1 MKFCFIYNKKA
12 SSGRKS
18 NFIKKICNNLKLSH
32 HVDLYETVT
41 EKEAEDLFKQIV
53 KQDYDR
59 LVVAGGDGSVCF
71 AINQLIK
78 NNFQPK
84 ENFAIGYV
92 PAGTANILQAEL
104 GMSKNIKKICNNLKL
119 SHHVD
124 LFETVTE
131 KEAEDLFKQI
141 VKQDYDRLVV
151 AGGDGS
157 VCFAINQLIK
167 NNFQPKENFA
177 IGYVPAGTA
186 NILQAELGISKNINK
201 ISQTLMSDN
210 LEKTNLVKINDNYFI
225 LMAGIG
231 WDAQIVQSINSKIKK
246 ILGKVIFGI
255 KGLEKFIFMKNT
267 KIKVNI
273 DNDELL
279 ADWVLC
285 SNSRYYAGHHKITDT
300 NIFEEKFT
308 TYIFKDL
315 SRMKLLYYIFLI
327 IFNGNLN
334 KSTSVITKNTNEVKL
349 KTFDKSIPIQ
359 IDGDNF
365 GSLKNIVIK
374 SSKRKFNLLKAA

>member
-1 MKFCFIYNKKA
+1 MYYCFIYNKKA
-12 SSGRKS
+12 SSGKKTAFIRK
-18 NFIKKICNNLKLSH
+18 IYDNLKLFH
-32 HVDLYETVT
+32 QVDLFETST
-41 EKEAEDLFKQIV
+41 EQEAEELFKKIV
-53 KQDYDR
+53 EKDYDR
-59 LVVAGGDGSVCF
+59 LIIAGGDGSVCF

-84 ENFAIGYV
+84 DNFAIGYV

-104 GMSKNIKKICNNLKL
+104 GMSKNIKKI
-119 SHHVD
+119 
-124 LFETVTE
+124 
-131 KEAEDLFKQI
+131 
-141 VKQDYDRLVV
+141 
-151 AGGDGS
+151 
-157 VCFAINQLIK
+157 
-167 NNFQPKENFA
+167 
-177 IGYVPAGTA
+177 
-186 NILQAELGISKNINK
+186 SK
-201 ISQTLMSDN
+201 TLMSDN
-210 LEKTNLVKINDNYFI
+210 LEKTNLVKINSNYFI
-225 LMAGIG
+225 LMA
-231 WDAQIVQSINSKIKK
+231 S
-246 ILGKVIFGI
+246 
-255 KGLEKFIFMKNT
+255 T

-273 DNDELL
+273 DNEELL

-315 SRMKLLYYIFLI
+315 SRLKLLYYIFLI

-365 GSLKNIVIK
+365 GSLKDIVIK

>member
-32 HVDLYETVT
+32 HVDFFETVT
-41 EKEAEDLFKQIV
+41 ENEAEDLFKQIV

-104 GMSKNIKKICNNLKL
+104 GMSKNI
-119 SHHVD
+119 
-124 LFETVTE
+124 
-131 KEAEDLFKQI
+131 
-141 VKQDYDRLVV
+141 
-151 AGGDGS
+151 
-157 VCFAINQLIK
+157 
-167 NNFQPKENFA
+167 
-177 IGYVPAGTA
+177 
-186 NILQAELGISKNINK
+186 NK

-210 LEKTNLVKINDNYFI
+210 LEKTNLVKINENYFI

-246 ILGKVIFGI
+246 VLGKVIFGI

>member
-32 HVDLYETVT
+32 DVDLYETVT

-84 ENFAIGYV
+84 ENFAIGYI

-104 GMSKNIKKICNNLKL
+104 GMSN
-119 SHHVD
+119 
-124 LFETVTE
+124 
-131 KEAEDLFKQI
+131 
-141 VKQDYDRLVV
+141 
-151 AGGDGS
+151 
-157 VCFAINQLIK
+157 
-167 NNFQPKENFA
+167 
-177 IGYVPAGTA
+177 
-186 NILQAELGISKNINK
+186 NINK

-210 LEKTNLVKINDNYFI
+210 LEKTNLVKINNNYFI

-231 WDAQIVQSINSKIKK
+231 WDAQIVQSIDSKIKK

-267 KIKVNI
+267 KIKINI

-300 NIFEEKFT
+300 NIFEEKFI
-308 TYIFKDL
+308 TYIFK
-315 SRMKLLYYIFLI
+315 RAKIIAIYLYGYAF
-327 IFNGNLN
+327 
-334 KSTSVITKNTNEVKL
+334 
-349 KTFDKSIPIQ
+349 
-359 IDGDNF
+359 
-365 GSLKNIVIK
+365 IK
-374 SSKRKFNLLKAA
+374 SFKFNFVCISCDYRF

>member
-1 MKFCFIYNKKA
+1 MYYCFIYNKKA
-12 SSGRKS
+12 SSGKKTAFIRK
-18 NFIKKICNNLKLSH
+18 IYDNLKLIH
-32 HVDLYETVT
+32 QVDLFETST
-41 EKEAEDLFKQIV
+41 EQEAEELFKKIV
-53 KQDYDR
+53 EKDYDR
-59 LVVAGGDGSVCF
+59 LIIAGGDGSVCF

-84 ENFAIGYV
+84 DNFAIGYV

-104 GMSKNIKKICNNLKL
+104 GMSKNIKKI
-119 SHHVD
+119 
-124 LFETVTE
+124 
-131 KEAEDLFKQI
+131 
-141 VKQDYDRLVV
+141 
-151 AGGDGS
+151 
-157 VCFAINQLIK
+157 
-167 NNFQPKENFA
+167 
-177 IGYVPAGTA
+177 
-186 NILQAELGISKNINK
+186 SK
-201 ISQTLMSDN
+201 TLMSDN
-210 LEKTNLVKINDNYFI
+210 LEKTNLVKINSNYFI

-231 WDAQIVQSINSKIKK
+231 WDAQIVQSIDSKIKK
-246 ILGKVIFGI
+246 ILGKIIFGI
-255 KGLEKFIFMKNT
+255 KGLEKFIFMKST

-273 DNDELL
+273 DNEELL

-315 SRMKLLYYIFLI
+315 SRLKLLYYIFLI

-365 GSLKNIVIK
+365 GSLKDIVIK

>member
-1 MKFCFIYNKKA
+1 M
-12 SSGRKS
+12 
-18 NFIKKICNNLKLSH
+18 
-32 HVDLYETVT
+32 
-41 EKEAEDLFKQIV
+41 EK
-53 KQDYDR
+53 DYDR
-59 LVVAGGDGSVCF
+59 LIIAGGDGSVCF

-84 ENFAIGYV
+84 DNFAIGYV

-104 GMSKNIKKICNNLKL
+104 GMSKNIKKI
-119 SHHVD
+119 
-124 LFETVTE
+124 
-131 KEAEDLFKQI
+131 
-141 VKQDYDRLVV
+141 
-151 AGGDGS
+151 
-157 VCFAINQLIK
+157 
-167 NNFQPKENFA
+167 
-177 IGYVPAGTA
+177 
-186 NILQAELGISKNINK
+186 SK
-201 ISQTLMSDN
+201 TLMSDN
-210 LEKTNLVKINDNYFI
+210 LEKTNLVKINSNYFI

-231 WDAQIVQSINSKIKK
+231 WDAQIVQSIDSKIKK
-246 ILGKVIFGI
+246 ILGKIIFGI
-255 KGLEKFIFMKNT
+255 KGLEKFIFLKST

-273 DNDELL
+273 DNEELL

-308 TYIFKDL
+308 TYIFKNL
-315 SRMKLLYYIFLI
+315 SRLKLLYYIFLI

-365 GSLKNIVIK
+365 GSLKDIVIK

>member
-1 MKFCFIYNKKA
+1 MYYCFIYNKKA
-12 SSGRKS
+12 SSGKKTTFIRK
-18 NFIKKICNNLKLSH
+18 IYDNLKLFH
-32 HVDLYETVT
+32 QVDLFETST
-41 EKEAEDLFKQIV
+41 EQEAEELFKKIV
-53 KQDYDR
+53 EKDYDR
-59 LVVAGGDGSVCF
+59 LIIAGGDGSVCF

-84 ENFAIGYV
+84 DNFAIGYV

-104 GMSKNIKKICNNLKL
+104 GMSKNIKKI
-119 SHHVD
+119 
-124 LFETVTE
+124 
-131 KEAEDLFKQI
+131 
-141 VKQDYDRLVV
+141 
-151 AGGDGS
+151 
-157 VCFAINQLIK
+157 
-167 NNFQPKENFA
+167 
-177 IGYVPAGTA
+177 
-186 NILQAELGISKNINK
+186 SK
-201 ISQTLMSDN
+201 TLMSDN
-210 LEKTNLVKINDNYFI
+210 LEKTNLVKINSNYFI

-365 GSLKNIVIK
+365 GSLKDIVIK